1 MNHLVERVQR
11 LPLDLRLFCIIPYTY
26 ELQPPNLVHDIRT
39 HRVDTR
45 ILENVYG
52 TMFNDAILLY
62 DLKRF
67 CQVHDIYT
75 EPIWLDIIDEY
86 ELAALPIC
94 FEIWKRHFL
103 YKNMSNAQ
111 LYEHITRFDT
121 VHMDEYR
128 CAMFIWGLLTPY
140 ERTLFINAYILDV

>member
-1 MNHLVERVQR
+1 M
-11 LPLDLRLFCIIPYTY
+11 
-26 ELQPPNLVHDIRT
+26 HDIRT